1 MNDKSGRRLFIAG
14 AVMLIVITAVHSLSL
29 FQKPMA
35 RNDSEKQLME
45 LMTNYRFTV
54 MGSVCTMN
62 DFLRGFSI
70 SFGLASLGFAVLDFT
85 LRRERAALLKRVAL
99 VNIIWLAVMTG
110 VSWHYFFAAPTS
122 FLAATMLIFVL
133 AWVKLPALET
143 S

>member
-1 MNDKSGRRLFIAG
+1 MNNKWARRLFIAG
-14 AVMLIVITAVHSLSL
+14 AVMLIVIAAVHSISL
-29 FQKPMA
+29 FQKPMV

-45 LMTNYRFTV
+45 LMTTYRFTV
-54 MGSVCTMN
+54 MGSVRTMN

-70 SFGLASLGFAVLDFT
+70 SFGLASLGFGVLDFT

-99 VNIIWLAVMTG
+99 VNVMWLAVMSG

-133 AWVKLPALET
+133 AWVKLPAAET

>member
-1 MNDKSGRRLFIAG
+1 
-14 AVMLIVITAVHSLSL
+14 MLIVIAAVHSISL
-29 FQKPMA
+29 FQKPMV
-35 RNDSEKQLME
+35 RNDSEKQLTE
-45 LMTNYRFTV
+45 LMTTYRFTV
-54 MGSVCTMN
+54 MGSVRTMN

-99 VNIIWLAVMTG
+99 VNFIWLAVMTG

-133 AWVKLPALET
+133 AWVKLPAAET

>member
-1 MNDKSGRRLFIAG
+1 MNDKWGRRLFIAG
-14 AVMLIVITAVHSLSL
+14 AVMLIVIAAVHSISL
-29 FQKPMA
+29 FQKPMV
-35 RNDSEKQLME
+35 RNDSEKQLTE
-45 LMTNYRFTV
+45 LMTTYRFTV
-54 MGSVCTMN
+54 MGSVRTMN

-99 VNIIWLAVMTG
+99 VNFIWLAVMTG

-133 AWVKLPALET
+133 AWVKLPAAET

>member
-1 MNDKSGRRLFIAG
+1 
-14 AVMLIVITAVHSLSL
+14 MLIVIAAVHSISL

-54 MGSVCTMN
+54 IGSVRTMN

-70 SFGLASLGFAVLDFT
+70 SFALASLGFGVLDFT

-99 VNIIWLAVMTG
+99 VTVIWLAVMTA
-110 VSWHYFFAAPTS
+110 VSWHYFFAAPAS
-122 FLAATMLIFVL
+122 LLAVTMLIFVL
-133 AWVKLPALET
+133 AWVKLPAPET